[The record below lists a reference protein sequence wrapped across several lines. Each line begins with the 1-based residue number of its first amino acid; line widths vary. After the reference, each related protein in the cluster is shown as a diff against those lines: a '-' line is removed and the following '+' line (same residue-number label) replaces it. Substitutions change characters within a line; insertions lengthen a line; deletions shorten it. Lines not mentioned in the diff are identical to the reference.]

1 MNSRRM
7 SQSALRR
14 FPAATRQLLAAMRR
28 QDVAMGASPW
38 TASPQLAFSPEG
50 TTGASIH
57 FAPLGL
63 RTRRLPCFH
72 GLAFNH
78 GLAPIA
84 TTCRPV
90 GTFGELPSSLPAATR
105 RQDVAMGASPWTA
118 SPQLAFSPEGT
129 TGASFHAA
137 PWGLRTGRL
146 PRFHGLTPNHGLAPM
161 ATTCRPVGTQYGIR
175 CAESAKLEKAIKKN
189 LKGLGYG
196 D

>member
-1 MNSRRM
+1 M
-7 SQSALRR
+7 
-14 FPAATRQLLAAMRR
+14 
-28 QDVAMGASPW
+28 
-38 TASPQLAFSPEG
+38 AFSPEG

-72 GLAFNH
+72 GRTPNH
-78 GLAPIA
+78 GLAPMA

-90 GTFGELPSSLPAATR
+90 GTFGELPSSLPAATRRLPAATR

-129 TGASFHAA
+129 TGASFHFA

-146 PRFHGLTPNHGLAPM
+146 PRFHELTPVHGLTPM

-175 CAESAKLEKAIKKN
+175 CAESAKLERLIKK
-189 LKGLGYG
+189 KPEGTRMWGLARYPSNVKRHPRWFLRKVVLVGIVG
-196 D
+196 FPP